1 MNNFRP
7 LKAEEIEVRIGTCNE
22 KGVSL
27 LLYKDARVDRA
38 ILDEMAGFTNW
49 QCRFYECKGNLFC
62 SVGIRQNA
70 KNDPL
75 SDSWIWKD
83 DCGAPS
89 NMEAEKGEASDAFKR
104 ACFKWGIGIELY
116 TAPFIWVNAQN
127 CNIKQGR
134 NGKPQCYDR
143 FFVEKIETED
153 SKIKSISIKNANTGK
168 RVFLYVE
175 GVQKPCN

>member
-1 MNNFRP
+1 MGSFRS
-7 LKAEEIEVRIGTCNE
+7 LKAEEIEVRIGTCND

-38 ILDEMAGFTNW
+38 ILDETLGNAFW
-49 QCRFYECKGNLFC
+49 QNRFYECKGNLFC
-62 SVGIRQNA
+62 SVGIHYQHNNGTRE
-70 KNDPL
+70 
-75 SDSWIWKD
+75 WIWKD

-89 NMEAEKGEASDAFKR
+89 NMEKEKGEASDAFKR
-104 ACFKWGIGIELY
+104 ACFKWGIGVELY

-153 SKIKSISIKNANTGK
+153 GKIKSISIRNQNTCK
-168 RVFLYVE
+168 LVFLYVD

>member
-1 MNNFRP
+1 MSFRP

-38 ILDEMAGFTNW
+38 ILDETVGNAFW

-62 SVGIRQNA
+62 SVGINHLYNNGTRE
-70 KNDPL
+70 
-75 SDSWIWKD
+75 WIWKD

-89 NMEAEKGEASDAFKR
+89 NMEKEKGEASDAFKR
-104 ACFKWGIGIELY
+104 ACFKWGIGVELY
-116 TAPFIWVNAQN
+116 TAPFIWVNAQS

-143 FFVEKIETED
+143 FSVEKIETED
-153 SKIKSISIKNANTGK
+153 GKIKSISVRNRNTGK
-168 RVFLYVE
+168 RVFLYVN

>member
-1 MNNFRP
+1 MTFRP
-7 LKAEEIEVRIGTCNE
+7 LRAEEIEVRVDTCNE

-38 ILDEMAGFTNW
+38 ILDETVGTMNW
-49 QCRFYECKGNLFC
+49 QSRFYECKGNLFC
-62 SVGIRQNA
+62 SVGIRQNSE
-70 KNDPL
+70 NNPL
-75 SDSWIWKD
+75 SDAWVWKD

-116 TAPFIWVNAQN
+116 TAPFIWVSAQS
-127 CNIKQGR
+127 CNVRQGR

-143 FFVEKIETED
+143 FRVEKIDTENG
-153 SKIKSISIKNANTGK
+153 KIKSISIKNANTGK
-168 RVFLYVE
+168 RVFLYVNGE
-175 GVQKPCN
+175 QKKCG

>member
-1 MNNFRP
+1 MSFRP
-7 LKAEEIEVRIGTCNE
+7 LKAEEIEVRIDTCNE

-38 ILDEMAGFTNW
+38 ILDETLGAMHW
-49 QCRFYECKGNLFC
+49 QCRFYERKGNLFC
-62 SVGIRQNA
+62 SVGIRQDSDN
-70 KNDPL
+70 NPL
-75 SDSWIWKD
+75 SDRWIWKD

-143 FFVEKIETED
+143 FFVEKIETEKG
-153 SKIKSISIKNANTGK
+153 KIKSISIKNQNTGK
-168 RVFLYVE
+168 RVFLYVD
-175 GVQKPCN
+175 GVQKPCS

>member
-1 MNNFRP
+1 MSFRS
-7 LKAEEIEVRIGTCNE
+7 LKAEEIEVRIGTCND

-27 LLYKDARVDRA
+27 LLYKDARVDRS
-38 ILDEMAGFTNW
+38 ILDETLGNAFW

-62 SVGIRQNA
+62 SVGINYLHDNGIRE
-70 KNDPL
+70 
-75 SDSWIWKD
+75 WIWKD

-89 NMEAEKGEASDAFKR
+89 NMEKEKGEASDAFKR
-104 ACFKWGIGIELY
+104 ACFKWGIGVELY
-116 TAPFIWVNAQN
+116 TAPFIWIPAQS
-127 CNIKQGR
+127 CNIKQGK

-153 SKIKSISIKNANTGK
+153 GKIKSISIRNQNTGK
-168 RVFLYVE
+168 RVFLYVN

>member
-1 MNNFRP
+1 MSFRP

-38 ILDEMAGFTNW
+38 ILDEEIGTALW
-49 QCRFYECKGNLFC
+49 QCKFYECKGNLFC
-62 SVGIRQNA
+62 SVGISCQHANGTRE
-70 KNDPL
+70 
-75 SDSWIWKD
+75 WIWKD

-89 NMEAEKGEASDAFKR
+89 NMEKEKGEASDAFKR

-116 TAPFIWVNAQN
+116 TAPFIWINSQN

-153 SKIKSISIKNANTGK
+153 GKIKSISIRNRNTGK
-168 RVFLYVE
+168 RVFLYVD